1 MAAPV
6 DLDQLVRR
14 WRQETMLRAG
24 MGMSAHTRFL
34 HRTEREAAVMRNGWR
49 GAFVMGLEVVALG
62 MGIAWAGGGLITFSG
77 AVVNPTCQVAVPGL
91 PEVRPDATPVHGVCR
106 TASSSADPAPFER
119 VVVRLSDHERMPLL
133 SHFSDTAA
141 AASSTGQRPLLV
153 VQTYE

>member
-1 MAAPV
+1 
-6 DLDQLVRR
+6 
-14 WRQETMLRAG
+14 MLRVG
-24 MGMSAHTRFL
+24 MGMSAHTQFL

-77 AVVNPTCQVAVPGL
+77 AVVNPTCQVAAPVL
-91 PEVRPDATPVHGVCR
+91 PEVQRDATPMHGVCDSR
-106 TASSSADPAPFER
+106 ASSSSADPAPFER

-133 SHFSDTAA
+133 SRFSDAAA
-141 AASSTGQRPLLV
+141 AASPTGERPLLV